1 MKYYFIAGDVIWSG
15 GYTSLLL
22 FYFLFLGRV
31 GVELRYRRVE
41 FVITWRTYHESAT
54 QPETTYS
61 RAECEH
67 ILHWMVDVCVESIY
81 IPTSVYCLV

>member
-1 MKYYFIAGDVIWSG
+1 MLYGRVG
-15 GYTSLLL
+15 TLL
-22 FYFLFLGRV
+22 FFFFFRLFLGRV

-67 ILHWMVDVCVESIY
+67 IIHISHRLVYVCV
-81 IPTSVYCLV
+81 